1 MLNYYSKKEKKNRK
15 ETNRIQEVDDVLA
28 ALNYRLK
35 KSQNYSS
42 KNDEALRILEKTA
55 NEFVEDAQLMENVKM
70 KMKIYQSISS
80 ILLQKHDFKSLEYYL
95 DHTYDNFLKSNVFNQ
110 KNHNAKLQML
120 TYHMNCLCKNE
131 KYKQSLQKAKELKKE
146 MERFDRIHYDKYL
159 FYYYN
164 GLAINYNKLD
174 KEKAIE
180 VLMKAKNEEVIAN
193 SDYNYFFVC
202 SNLALQYFDVQKF
215 KSAIK
220 TLSRIILHQS
230 FLNFNSSF
238 RIRIIAA
245 ELIIRYEIGD
255 FDYLEERIKQVK
267 RRYKDT
273 LNNTRN
279 IREFLLLK
287 IIQKLIYTQR
297 IKQDQE
303 LVDDIMLLLSKTPV
317 EQAEDD
323 DVVNYNRWLLKK
335 LA

>member
-1 MLNYYSKKEKKNRK
+1 
-15 ETNRIQEVDDVLA
+15 
-28 ALNYRLK
+28 
-35 KSQNYSS
+35 
-42 KNDEALRILEKTA
+42 
-55 NEFVEDAQLMENVKM
+55 
-70 KMKIYQSISS
+70 
-80 ILLQKHDFKSLEYYL
+80 
-95 DHTYDNFLKSNVFNQ
+95 
-110 KNHNAKLQML
+110 
-120 TYHMNCLCKNE
+120 
-131 KYKQSLQKAKELKKE
+131 
-146 MERFDRIHYDKYL
+146 
-159 FYYYN
+159 
-164 GLAINYNKLD
+164 
-174 KEKAIE
+174 
-180 VLMKAKNEEVIAN
+180 MKAKNEEVIAN

-238 RIRIIAA
+238 RIKIIAA

-303 LVDDIMLLLSKTPV
+303 LVDDIMLLLSKIPV